1 MGCGIVSDKPHLYNV
16 AGVSF
21 TSIIVCSYVWEQDI
35 NVLPCSE
42 LYGDV
47 VCKLHSCSSST
58 RQLCKTSVIRYQIL
72 IVSF

>member
-35 NVLPCSE
+35 NVLPCSDSTAV
-42 LYGDV
+42 LAQLG
-47 VCKLHSCSSST
+47 SCA
-58 RQLCKTSVIRYQIL
+58 RHL
-72 IVSF
+72 